1 MGEVYLWRGS
11 AEQRAS
17 RSLAGK
23 WERFTYF
30 NHQLDYP
37 NWRGKFVL
45 DFGGNEGNILL
56 DYNCTISPEKY
67 YCLDVLKEALDQG
80 RKRFPMAHWVHYN
93 RYNCSFNPEGV
104 RDLSIPEMGV
114 KFHVILA
121 YSVFTHTTR
130 EEMHTL
136 VNELKGHLRPGGTLA
151 FTFFDP
157 HWSGNLRRRLQR
169 TNQANGNVDRL
180 VAQSRGAEW
189 CTVVNGSELYVN
201 SNGTWSN
208 ETKTC
213 LTYDVYHT
221 VKFMRR
227 EFPRAIFRPPLE
239 GHMQQCC
246 LIRNESDTR

>member
-11 AEQRAS
+11 AEQRAR

-23 WERFTYF
+23 WGRFAYF

-45 DFGGNEGNILL
+45 DFGGNEGNLLL
-56 DYNCTISPEKY
+56 DYGCMISPETY
-67 YCLDVLKEALDQG
+67 YCLDVLKQPLQVG

-93 RYNCSFNPEGV
+93 RYNWSFNPEGI
-104 RDLSIPEMGV
+104 RGLSIPDMGV
-114 KFHVILA
+114 KFDLILA

-130 EEMHTL
+130 EEMHIL
-136 VNELKGHLRPGGTLA
+136 VDELRRQLRPGGTLA
-151 FTFFDP
+151 FTFIDP
-157 HWSGNLRRRLQR
+157 HWAHNLRRRLER
-169 TNQANGNVDRL
+169 TNLRNGNIDRL
-180 VAQSRGAEW
+180 VAQSRGAQY

-201 SNGTWSN
+201 SDGAWSN

-221 VKFMRR
+221 VRFMRR
-227 EFPRAIFRPPLE
+227 EFPGAVIRPPLE
-239 GHMQQCC
+239 GHAQQCC
-246 LIRNESDTR
+246 LIRR